1 MLLPKF
7 LLLHPLPTSCFLTKL
22 LENTHWNT
30 LTFQSGLH
38 IGFYVHMVKLARN
51 LISWHTHERSR
62 RRKWLLYAI
71 TKSDI
76 SKCIVGWSESW
87 FMFLDPG
94 IHRPEQK
101 FDSSFFLPTLE
112 KFEAKKNR
120 AIILLY
126 FIRGG
131 YWCCLASFCCFK
143 TFKSRDLL
151 VPKYGTRFFSYSL
164 LMHKERETPSFKHSS
179 QADGIIEHW
188 KIP

>member
-151 VPKYGTRFFSYSL
+151 LPKYGTRFFFL
-164 LMHKERETPSFKHSS
+164 LSS
-179 QADGIIEHW
+179 SPHA
-188 KIP
+188 